1 MDIYEKNQHYI
12 EGLLLK
18 LKYYNL
24 QQRLKTL
31 SKKCME
37 MPYAENILQTNGIGE
52 NIKIKKGE
60 KI

>member
-1 MDIYEKNQHYI
+1 MEKVVDIYEKNQHYI

-31 SKKCME
+31 S
-37 MPYAENILQTNGIGE
+37 
-52 NIKIKKGE
+52 
-60 KI
+60 